1 VRLRDREEIN
11 ASILTTA
18 GSGYG
23 AKLTKLMFSSYLTHP
38 QVLEYSKNLIER
50 GFLEYDKIDKV
61 YKMTPYGF
69 RFLELHSEMSQI
81 LNVQQELELS
91 RR

>member
-1 VRLRDREEIN
+1 MRLRDREEIN

-18 GSGYG
+18 GSGCG
-23 AKLTKLMFSSYLTHP
+23 AILTKLMFSSYLTHS
-38 QVLEYSKNLIER
+38 QVLQYSKTLIER

-61 YKMTPYGF
+61 YKTTPYGF
-69 RFLELHSEMSQI
+69 RFLELHGEMSLI

>member
-1 VRLRDREEIN
+1 MRLRDREEIN

-23 AKLTKLMFSSYLTHP
+23 AKLTKLMFSSYLTHF
-38 QVLEYSKNLIER
+38 QVLQYSKTLIER
-50 GFLEYDKIDKV
+50 GFLEYNKVDKV
-61 YKMTPYGF
+61 YKTTPFGF
-69 RFLELHSEMSQI
+69 RFLELHGEMSLI

>member
-1 VRLRDREEIN
+1 MRLRDREEIN

-18 GSGYG
+18 GSDYG
-23 AKLTKLMFSSYLTHP
+23 AKLTKLMFSSYLTHS
-38 QVLEYSKNLIER
+38 QVLQYSRTLIEL

-61 YKMTPYGF
+61 YKTTPFGF
-69 RFLELHSEMSQI
+69 RFLELHGEMSQI

>member
-1 VRLRDREEIN
+1 MRLRDREEIN

-23 AKLTKLMFSSYLTHP
+23 TKLTNLMFSSFLTHS
-38 QVLEYSKNLIER
+38 QVLQYSKTLIER

-61 YKMTPYGF
+61 YKTTPFGF
-69 RFLELHSEMSQI
+69 RFLELHGELSQI

>member
-23 AKLTKLMFSSYLTHP
+23 AKLTKLMFSSYLTHF
-38 QVLEYSKNLIER
+38 QVLQYSKTLIER

-61 YKMTPYGF
+61 YKTTPFGF
-69 RFLELHSEMSQI
+69 RFLELHGEMSLI
-81 LNVQQELELS
+81 LDVQQELELS

>member
-11 ASILTTA
+11 ASILATA

-23 AKLTKLMFSSYLTHP
+23 AILTKLMFSSYLTHS
-38 QVLEYSKNLIER
+38 QVLQYSKTLIER

-61 YKMTPYGF
+61 YKTTPYGF
-69 RFLELHSEMSQI
+69 RFLELHSDMSQI
-81 LNVQQELELS
+81 LNVQQELDLS

>member
-1 VRLRDREEIN
+1 MRLRDREEIN

-18 GSGYG
+18 GSGCG
-23 AKLTKLMFSSYLTHP
+23 ATLTKLMFSSYLTHS
-38 QVLEYSKNLIER
+38 QVLQYSKTLIER

-61 YKMTPYGF
+61 FKTTPFGF
-69 RFLELHSEMSQI
+69 RFLELHGEMSQI
-81 LNVQQELELS
+81 LNVQQELELF

>member
-1 VRLRDREEIN
+1 VRLRDREQIN

-23 AKLTKLMFSSYLTHP
+23 AILTKRMFSSYLTHS
-38 QVLEYSKNLIER
+38 QVLQYSKTLIER

-61 YKMTPYGF
+61 YKTTPFGF
-69 RFLELHSEMSQI
+69 RFLELHGEMSQI

>member
-1 VRLRDREEIN
+1 VRLRDREQII
-11 ASILTTA
+11 ASILTSA

-23 AKLTKLMFSSYLTHP
+23 AILTKLMFSSYLTHS
-38 QVLEYSKNLIER
+38 QVLQYSKTLIER

-61 YKMTPYGF
+61 YKTTPFGF
-69 RFLELHSEMSQI
+69 RFLELHGEMSLI
-81 LNVQQELELS
+81 LSVQQELELS

>member
-23 AKLTKLMFSSYLTHP
+23 AKLTKLMFSSYLTHS
-38 QVLEYSKNLIER
+38 QVLQYSKTLIEH

-61 YKMTPYGF
+61 YKTTPFGF
-69 RFLELHSEMSQI
+69 RFLELHGEMSLI
-81 LNVQQELELS
+81 LSVQQELELS

>member
-1 VRLRDREEIN
+1 MRLRNREEIN

-18 GSGYG
+18 GAGYG
-23 AKLTKLMFSSYLTHP
+23 AKLTKLMFSSYLTHS
-38 QVLEYSKNLIER
+38 QVLEYSRILIER

-61 YKMTPYGF
+61 YKTTPCGF
-69 RFLELHSEMSQI
+69 RFLELHNEMSQI

>member
-23 AKLTKLMFSSYLTHP
+23 AKLTKLMFSSYLTHS
-38 QVLEYSKNLIER
+38 QVLQYSKTLIER

-61 YKMTPYGF
+61 YKTTHLALDFSNCMAK
-69 RFLELHSEMSQI
+69 
-81 LNVQQELELS
+81 
-91 RR
+91 

>member
-18 GSGYG
+18 GYG
-23 AKLTKLMFSSYLTHP
+23 CGAILTKLMFSSYLTHS
-38 QVLEYSKNLIER
+38 QVLQYSKTLIER

-61 YKMTPYGF
+61 YKTTPFGF
-69 RFLELHSEMSQI
+69 RLLELHGEMSQI

-91 RR
+91 RI